1 MVRRARLSIA
11 GLMGIVLV
19 ASLGLTALRSGT
31 EIWAGATL
39 LATSAVLALAV
50 VGVVCRSGPE
60 RSWWLGFALFGWGYL
75 GLVFLWPQTSLVLP
89 TSALLKLIRPSVG
102 PIGMGGG
109 GGGGGFGGGFGGMGL
124 YIVYDA
130 YSQAGHSLFS
140 LVVAAVGG
148 VLAVRLFGGQAAPPE
163 SVAGPTAEA
172 RAPRHRWRRFAIAVP
187 AAVAVVLVALAG
199 LRWVPGPLSAAT
211 LCATWG
217 LLGLAVVGAICR
229 PGRSRAAWLGAALF
243 GIGYM
248 TLIFN
253 RDPESAGWP
262 RAGTDQLLRALR
274 PTWYVGEFPPTSAIA
289 GTNAWIREALER
301 PISMHFPNETL
312 LEDALKAIRDATRSP
327 DGRSISIYV
336 DPIGLQEA
344 EKTMQ
349 SPVTLNLEGVV
360 ARTALGLILNQ
371 IGMRSSI
378 QEGVLIITS
387 DTGPHRLPDAVD
399 ADPYLSVGHCLLA
412 LLAAGLGAG
421 LAQRFCTPREES
433 AAQAMS
439 I

>member
-31 EIWAGATL
+31 EVWAGATL
-39 LATSAVLALAV
+39 LVTFAVLALAV
-50 VGVVCRSGPE
+50 VGVVCRSGSE

-75 GLVFLWPQTSLVLP
+75 GLVFLWPQTSPVLP
-89 TSALLKLIRPSVG
+89 TSALLKLVRPSLV
-102 PIGMGGG
+102 PIGMG

-130 YSQAGHSLFS
+130 YSQAGQSLFS
-140 LVVAAVGG
+140 LVIAAVGG
-148 VLAVRLFGGQAAPPE
+148 VLAVLLIGGQVAPSG

-187 AAVAVVLVALAG
+187 AAVAVVLVVLAG

-211 LCATWG
+211 LYATWG
-217 LLGLAVVGAICR
+217 LLGLAAVGAVCR

-248 TLIFN
+248 VLVFN
-253 RDPESAGWP
+253 RNPESAGWP
-262 RAGTDQLLRALR
+262 RAGTDQLLHALR
-274 PTWYVGEFPPTSAIA
+274 PTWYVGEFPATTVIA
-289 GTNAWIREALER
+289 ANAWTREALER
-301 PISMHFPNETL
+301 PISMHLPNETP
-312 LEDALKAIRDATRSP
+312 LEDALKAIQNATRGP
-327 DGRSISIYV
+327 DGHSISIYV

-349 SPVTLNLEGVV
+349 SPVTINLESVA
-360 ARTALGLILNQ
+360 ARTALGLILKQ
-371 IGMRSSI
+371 VDLRSSI
-378 QEGVLIITS
+378 RDGVLTITS
-387 DTGPHRLPDAVD
+387 DNITHPLPDWVD
-399 ADPYLSVGHCLLA
+399 ADPYLTVGHCLLA
-412 LLAAGLGAG
+412 LLAAGLGAI
-421 LAQRFCTPREES
+421 LAQRFCTPRGEP
-433 AAQAMS
+433 AGAT
-439 I
+439 

>member
-19 ASLGLTALRSGT
+19 VSLGLTALRSGT

-39 LATSAVLALAV
+39 LATFAVLALAV
-50 VGVVCRSGPE
+50 VGVVCRSGSE

-75 GLVFLWPQTSLVLP
+75 GLVFLWPHTSLQLP

-109 GGGGGFGGGFGGMGL
+109 VFGGLGVPS
-124 YIVYDA
+124 VYDA

-148 VLAVRLFGGQAAPPE
+148 VLAVLLIGGQAAAPE
-163 SVAGPTAEA
+163 SVAGLSAEA
-172 RAPRHRWRRFAIAVP
+172 RSPRHRWRRFTISVS
-187 AAVAVVLVALAG
+187 AAVAVGLVVVAG

-211 LCATWG
+211 LYATWG

-248 TLIFN
+248 ALVFS

-274 PTWYVGEFPPTSAIA
+274 PVWYVGEFPPTSAIA

-301 PISMHFPNETL
+301 PISMHFPDETP
-312 LEDALKAIRDATRSP
+312 LEDALKAIQNATRGP

-349 SPVTLNLEGVV
+349 SPVTLNLESVG

-378 QEGVLIITS
+378 QDGVLVITS
-387 DTGPHRLPDAVD
+387 DNGPHRLPDTVD

-412 LLAAGLGAG
+412 LLAAGLGAI
-421 LAQRFCTPREES
+421 LAQRFCTPRDES
-433 AAQAMS
+433 AARPMS